1 MVYLKMD
8 EATAKSMEIQVF
20 LTSAAGLSYLS
31 FGIKTW
37 VISKFAED
45 LGLNVDTY
53 RGGHDN
59 WDTFVNF
66 FFNFLNFSKGSKLI
80 PRAENWR
87 ICCPP

>member
-1 MVYLKMD
+1 MMVYLKMD

-53 RGGHDN
+53 RGVTIPYLGLKIDG
-59 WDTFVNF
+59 FVALHERIISNNF
-66 FFNFLNFSKGSKLI
+66 
-80 PRAENWR
+80 
-87 ICCPP
+87 